1 MTWGDLFDRA
11 ESVETTVGEIH
22 ETLTRR
28 REGDDGG

>member
-11 ESVETTVGEIH
+11 ESVETTVSEIR